1 MNNLQ
6 WIYFP
11 YEKDI
16 WWNCWNG
23 ESRKDRSG
31 DVRVGVSH
39 CIQKYIEVM
48 LDDGRLPSN
57 HTHLFHS
64 PYNLISSIVF
74 TSLKHSPCYTYH
86 TLCLWLH
93 GAWPPLSTLVDP
105 LLSPDI
111 IFGQRCKPLIC
122 ASSSRHSMNSNLFQ
136 SLALFNYNTI
146 FTICPEIYPSIIKQ
160 FEEII
165 YNLLS
170 WCMCIENF
178 LWNRQFFYTNML

>member
-1 MNNLQ
+1 MHLTGLLYGNFGHKSYALHRLLVDYLTKKWSTCIYNRLMNNLQ

-122 ASSSRHSMNSNLFQ
+122 ASSSRHSMNSNLF
-136 SLALFNYNTI
+136 
-146 FTICPEIYPSIIKQ
+146 
-160 FEEII
+160 
-165 YNLLS
+165 
-170 WCMCIENF
+170 
-178 LWNRQFFYTNML
+178 